1 MQSFAFRRDEF
12 EIRAMRRFRT
22 CGCGL
27 RAFRL
32 SGAGWG
38 FFACASMVVLAM
50 TFPHNDHHDPRNSHE
65 QEIAVLSRM
74 GEPIRC
80 LAFSSDGS
88 MLATIGWD
96 QSRPGAAHTA
106 VCLTGASPV
115 AGIDCLPA

>member
-1 MQSFAFRRDEF
+1 
-12 EIRAMRRFRT
+12 MRLWTQGVSPVR
-22 CGCGL
+22 GGL
-27 RAFRL
+27 
-32 SGAGWG
+32 G

-74 GEPIRC
+74 GQPIRC

-96 QSRPGAAHTA
+96 QSALVLQPIMPLDLPVKVRSWE
-106 VCLTGASPV
+106 LTVYPRSH
-115 AGIDCLPA
+115 IRR